1 MSKLNMMAA
10 ILKFINGRNNNRG
23 DLSDIINYTTDPA
36 KTEGG
41 KLVSTL
47 GCSRSDPVRDIEN
60 NKMAWHKE
68 GKQYEHFVLAFP
80 PNGNQHTAEE
90 ILRITSE
97 IVETVYADF
106 MAVISVHTD
115 SLILHSHVVLDSLNA
130 VTGKKF
136 SQGPGDLNRVKQK
149 TNSILKAH
157 GFEIIQASANDFVD
171 HTDYSHV
178 KGFGFLELDEGAFF
192 EGDELI
198 TEADLSEIITPGDLL
213 TADEFFEVSRRLHN
227 YRVNPFRAFGG
238 RNSMQ
243 ICKKNELRVPVQDVQ
258 ITPATSAPLYA
269 SDNVSTA
276 TGTTNPFPTTTVATG
291 PVFHIRGGANSD
303 LSALSD
309 LALNTAAY
317 AQEHR
322 VENANLALALQSRAQ
337 ASGLQTNVTVFSGPI
352 LDIDLGSGTNTRQIV
367 LGTNGI
373 EPYED
378 DD

>member
-10 ILKFINGRNNNRG
+10 ILKFINGRNNNRE

-60 NKMAWHKE
+60 NKLAWHKE
-68 GKQYEHFVLAFP
+68 GKQYEHFVLACP

-97 IVETVYADF
+97 IVDTVYPDF

-192 EGDELI
+192 EGGELI
-198 TEADLSEIITPGDLL
+198 TEISQKS
-213 TADEFFEVSRRLHN
+213 SRL
-227 YRVNPFRAFGG
+227 
-238 RNSMQ
+238 
-243 ICKKNELRVPVQDVQ
+243 
-258 ITPATSAPLYA
+258 AT
-269 SDNVSTA
+269 
-276 TGTTNPFPTTTVATG
+276 F
-291 PVFHIRGGANSD
+291 
-303 LSALSD
+303 
-309 LALNTAAY
+309 
-317 AQEHR
+317 
-322 VENANLALALQSRAQ
+322 
-337 ASGLQTNVTVFSGPI
+337 
-352 LDIDLGSGTNTRQIV
+352 
-367 LGTNGI
+367 
-373 EPYED
+373 
-378 DD
+378 

>member
-1 MSKLNMMAA
+1 MTNPVSA
-10 ILKFINGRNNNRG
+10 ILKFICGKNDCRTYLREAI
-23 DLSDIINYTTDPA
+23 DYITDPV
-36 KTEGG
+36 KTENGQLVFTQGCSHKNAVDDMFLNKLLHHKTGG
-41 KLVSTL
+41 KQGIHGV
-47 GCSRSDPVRDIEN
+47 
-60 NKMAWHKE
+60 
-68 GKQYEHFVLAFP
+68 FAFP
-80 PNGNQHTAEE
+80 PSGNARSPAD
-90 ILRITSE
+90 ILNVTRN
-97 IVETVYADF
+97 IVSTVYPEFLAV
-106 MAVISVHTD
+106 MAVHTD
-115 SLILHSHVVLDSLNA
+115 SRVLHSHVILDSVNA

-136 SQGPGDLNRVKQK
+136 SQGPGDLNRVKAK
-149 TNSILKAH
+149 ANGILKAH
-157 GFEIIQASANDFVD
+157 GFEIIRTSPNDFVD
-171 HTDYSHV
+171 HTDYSRV
-178 KGFGFLELDEGAFF
+178 AGFDFLELDEEDLLQNA
-192 EGDELI
+192 ELI
-198 TEADLSEIITPGDLL
+198 SESDITEIITPGDLL

-243 ICKKNELRVPVQDVQ
+243 ICKKNELKVPVQDVQ